1 MNMGSA
7 LLQMLWALLIVIGI
21 ILIIFALVR
30 KRFGLGSGRLQQGN
44 IKVLELRHIMPKHTL
59 ALVEVRGKV
68 LLLGIGTGQIN
79 LLTEY
84 PNTTAEKNDFD
95 TLLAEQR

>member
-1 MNMGSA
+1 MTMGSA

-30 KRFGLGSGRLQQGN
+30 KRFGLGSGRFQQGN
-44 IKVLELRHIMPKHTL
+44 IKVLELRHIMPKQTL

-84 PNTTAEKNDFD
+84 PNTTAEEVDFD
-95 TLLAEQR
+95 TLLAEQQ